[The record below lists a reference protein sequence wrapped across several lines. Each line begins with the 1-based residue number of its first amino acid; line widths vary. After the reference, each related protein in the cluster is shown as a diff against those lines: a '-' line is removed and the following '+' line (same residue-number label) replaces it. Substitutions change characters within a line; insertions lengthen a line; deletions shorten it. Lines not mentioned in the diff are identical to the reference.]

1 MRCTALLALSVVLA
15 GVLAA
20 PRSAVAVEPTEI
32 QVYAAAS
39 LRNVLEEM
47 APAVERATGTR
58 LIFNLG
64 ASNDLARQIVAANKA
79 DVFFSADEGW
89 MDRVAEAGLIDLASR
104 RSPLSN
110 RLVVVVPQE
119 SALAIASAADLAA
132 PAIRRVALANPE
144 SVPAGRYAK
153 FWLESQNIWPAIS
166 ERVIPAQDVRGALA
180 AVEAGAV
187 DAGIVYRTDAAV
199 ARRARVAFVVPEKE
213 GPRISYA
220 IAALGQRPHLTA
232 SRAVVAWLA
241 SDSAAPYFER
251 AGFVIVR
258 SAR

>member
-32 QVYAAAS
+32 QVYAAES

-89 MDRVAEAGLIDLASR
+89 MDRVAGAGLIDLASR

-119 SALAIASAADLAA
+119 SALAIASAA
-132 PAIRRVALANPE
+132 
-144 SVPAGRYAK
+144 
-153 FWLESQNIWPAIS
+153 
-166 ERVIPAQDVRGALA
+166 VRSA
-180 AVEAGAV
+180 AV